1 MSQQITNIAG
11 YKYTP
16 ISDTGGLNEHIHSIC
31 SQTHIKGNIFITA
44 EGINLGIASTQTDID
59 YFLQELNQRC
69 GINSLLLNT
78 TYSESIPF
86 KRLLIKVR
94 KELVPTQPIGSDK
107 LPDTE
112 HERKSSEN
120 SAKYLSID
128 EFKAWLDE
136 GKDMT
141 LLDMRNTF
149 EIDLGSFNN
158 ATHLEMRNFR
168 DIIGLQD
175 KINQLPKD
183 KPLVSFCTGGIRCE
197 KGAPILATYGFS
209 EVYQLHGGIIKY
221 LEKYQN
227 QHWHGECFVFDDRVC
242 LDKNLQPTY
251 TKLCRHCQI
260 VLSKDEGEYCENCAH
275 LA

>member
-1 MSQQITNIAG
+1 MSEKITNIAG
-11 YKYTP
+11 YKFST
-16 ISDTGGLNEHIHSIC
+16 IDDTNKVFEHVQVIC
-31 SQTHIKGNIFITA
+31 SQTHIKGNIFIST
-44 EGINLGIASTQTDID
+44 EGINLGIASTQNDIE
-59 YFLQELNQRC
+59 YFLTQLDSLC
-69 GINSLLLNT
+69 GINNLLLNT
-78 TYSESIPF
+78 TYSENIPF

-94 KELVPTQPIGSDK
+94 KELVPTKPIGSG
-107 LPDTE
+107 
-112 HERKSSEN
+112 EN
-120 SAKYLSID
+120 SITNPENKNASNQAKHLSID
-128 EFKAWLDE
+128 EFKTWLDE

-183 KPLVSFCTGGIRCE
+183 KPIVSFCTGGIRCE
-197 KGAPILATYGFS
+197 KGAPILANYGFDQ
-209 EVYQLHGGIIKY
+209 VYQLEGGIIKY

-227 QHWHGECFVFDDRVC
+227 KHWHGECFVFDDRVC
-242 LDKNLQPTY
+242 LDENLEPTF
-251 TKLCRHCQI
+251 TRLCRHCQI
-260 VLSKDEGEYCENCAH
+260 VLDNEEGEFCDECTH